1 MTIGSVMI
9 DFIFGGLRA
18 KCSDAT
24 DIFSP
29 CSFSKLQVI
38 FLNRKGHLGL
48 ALFLNGILIMQ
59 NRVQILMSMQ
69 TNRRSI
75 DVYVRGEKGT
85 ETQCYRLRQE
95 MWDVLSSELQN
106 SSSGTNYYHQII
118 TSGCQRRKG

>member
-48 ALFLNGILIMQ
+48 PYF
-59 NRVQILMSMQ
+59 SM
-69 TNRRSI
+69 
-75 DVYVRGEKGT
+75 VY
-85 ETQCYRLRQE
+85 
-95 MWDVLSSELQN
+95 
-106 SSSGTNYYHQII
+106 
-118 TSGCQRRKG
+118 